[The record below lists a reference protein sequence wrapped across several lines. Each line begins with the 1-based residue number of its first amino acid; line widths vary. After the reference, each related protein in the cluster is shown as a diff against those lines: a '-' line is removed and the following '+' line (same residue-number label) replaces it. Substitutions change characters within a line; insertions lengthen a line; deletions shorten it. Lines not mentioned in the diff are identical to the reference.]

1 MAGKG
6 SKPGERR
13 GGRQKGVPN
22 KITTDIRTAIQE
34 AFDKAGGVD
43 YLITVARE
51 DPKTFCALIGKV
63 IPTQI
68 TGSLTLTL
76 EQLVKESQHE

>member
-34 AFDKAGGVD
+34 AFDQAGGVD
-43 YLITVARE
+43 YLLTVARA

>member
-43 YLITVARE
+43 YLLTVARA